1 MSRGWSFFKHISSS
15 IVSGYEGDSHDSD
28 AVSWRRRR
36 PSLGICSP
44 SGSSGKRFPRP
55 GLGSY
60 SPNVSSG
67 KRFSKVLAKARRMM
81 TPAASISPMA
91 ASCSPCS
98 GRRLGEFPCSPST
111 WFTSRKSPKK
121 SPSKYRRRSSLE
133 IDREFDQLLCSQ
145 EVGEDDIP
153 GCVSQNDGF
162 FSSCF
167 SDFSAS
173 DNSTTATTRGSS
185 LALDVS
191 IPRTAKKIILHEPGL
206 SLEEALA
213 RDEEDSVRLSKII
226 NSSIA
231 QLELHDSLS
240 NPASFARNRNRLS
253 DKLRKLEALRQHLA
267 DPTHLLNEYEHV

>member
-1 MSRGWSFFKHISSS
+1 MSRGSSFFKRTSLS
-15 IVSGYEGDSHDSD
+15 IVSGDSHENDD
-28 AVSWRRRR
+28 VSWRRRR

-44 SGSSGKRFPRP
+44 SSSSGKRLPRL

-60 SPNVSSG
+60 SPSVSSG
-67 KRFSKVLAKARRMM
+67 KRFSKVLSKARRMM
-81 TPAASISPMA
+81 TPVASICPMA

-111 WFTSRKSPKK
+111 WFSPRKSPRK
-121 SPSKYRRRSSLE
+121 SPSKYRRRRSSLE
-133 IDREFDQLLCSQ
+133 IDREFEDFLCSRAFGQ
-145 EVGEDDIP
+145 DDIP
-153 GCVSQNDGF
+153 GCVSENEGF
-162 FSSCF
+162 FSSHF

-173 DNSTTATTRGSS
+173 DASIAATTRGSS
-185 LALDVS
+185 LTLNVS
-191 IPRTAKKIILHEPGL
+191 IRRTAKEIISHEPSL

-213 RDEEDSVRLSKII
+213 REEADSVRLSKIT

-253 DKLRKLEALRQHLA
+253 DKVRKLEALRQHLV
-267 DPTHLLNEYEHV
+267 DPTQLLNEYEHI